1 MAIITVALFGLAS
14 INVLTK
20 RVATISGVSFTI
32 AFFATFTLSERYN
45 KRKPAAREEEHEKFR
60 LETPEELSSGAL
72 RVRPGNVLVA
82 VRNPHRLDHLRK
94 ILLKTDTRKMDIVV
108 LSIRHVTQSGSGE
121 HGLEHD
127 QLFAKDEIEVFS
139 KVVSLAEKTG
149 KHVEL
154 LVVQGSDPV
163 DAIVLTAARLQSS
176 RMVLGVSGKSTPAE
190 QGQAVGRRWEALPA
204 PRPALSLEIID
215 EGRHSLFFNLGPHPP
230 RLWPEDIERTHEL
243 WLRLTDQ
250 GLGSELHHRDVVG
263 LALKRLDADL
273 QNGQGQQ
280 VLEELR
286 QELMHRASLPAQ
298 LES

>member
-1 MAIITVALFGLAS
+1 MIYE
-14 INVLTK
+14 
-20 RVATISGVSFTI
+20 
-32 AFFATFTLSERYN
+32 FAT
-45 KRKPAAREEEHEKFR
+45 H
-60 LETPEELSSGAL
+60 
-72 RVRPGNVLVA
+72 
-82 VRNPHRLDHLRK
+82 
-94 ILLKTDTRKMDIVV
+94 TRKMDIVV

-250 GLGSELHHRDVVG
+250 GLSSELHHRDVVG

-286 QELMHRASLPAQ
+286 QELRHRASLPAQ